1 MYFNGVFEGGG
12 VKGIAYIGALKA
24 LSDRGFIPFRVAGT
38 SVGAIISSLIA
49 CGYTPDE
56 LKEIMFGLDLEELKG
71 KTGYNRIKG
80 IGPLI
85 NMLVSKG
92 MYSITPLEKKLEELY
107 MAKGKHKFLDL
118 KRGDDYLLKVIV
130 TDLTS
135 RKMIIIPSD
144 LKRYSI
150 DPDAFPIAKGVTM
163 SSCMPFFYQPMKLL
177 NNLVIDGGLIS
188 NFPIWVFKDQ
198 EKIPTIGFNLY
209 SRKDKVTQ
217 HIPFL
222 DYIASVV
229 SSGQIKEY
237 KSVNSKIKIIN
248 INTFNIKTMDF
259 KISAKD
265 KHRLYV
271 SGYASA
277 MKFLSENNYQI

>member
-24 LSDRGFIPFRVAGT
+24 LADRGFHPFRVAGT

-49 CGYTPDE
+49 CGYSP
-56 LKEIMFGLDLEELKG
+56 EELKKIMFELDFEKLKG
-71 KTGYNRIKG
+71 KNNYSRIKG

-92 MYSITPLEKKLEELY
+92 MYSITPLEKELEELY
-107 MAKGKHKFLDL
+107 LAKGKSKFIDL
-118 KRGDDYLLKVIV
+118 KRGDDYILKVVV

-135 RKMIIIPSD
+135 RKIVVIPND

-150 DPDAFPIAKGVTM
+150 DPDAFPIAKGVAM

-177 NNLVIDGGLIS
+177 KNLVIDGGVVS
-188 NFPIWVFKDQ
+188 NFPLWIFNKS
-198 EKIPTIGFNLY
+198 EKLPTIGFNLY
-209 SRKDKVTQ
+209 SKKDKIN
-217 HIPFL
+217 HRSPFL
-222 DYIASVV
+222 DYIASVI
-229 SSGQIKEY
+229 SSGQINKY
-237 KSVNSKIKIIN
+237 RTVSDQIKIIN

-265 KHRLYV
+265 KHRLYI

-277 MKFLSENNYQI
+277 MKFLQENDFKI